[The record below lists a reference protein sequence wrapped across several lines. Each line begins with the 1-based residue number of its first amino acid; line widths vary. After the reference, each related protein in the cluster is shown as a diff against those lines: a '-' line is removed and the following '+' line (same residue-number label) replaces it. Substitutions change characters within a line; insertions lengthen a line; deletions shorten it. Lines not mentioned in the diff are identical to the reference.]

1 MWTAHP
7 SSCSEPVTQTSS
19 WKLTLC
25 HLRLESTSDSISKVV
40 SCELARVSMLT
51 HPACPIKS
59 RLFFHGDIIRIEF
72 WHRVA
77 LRTDQWLSHSSR
89 IFRSPIWA
97 ILYHHSPQ
105 ARSVRRGAHRPWWS
119 HRTIHV
125 CKYATRVLAQGAA
138 YTLRS
143 SCVSTGL
150 KETLYPCWCGW
161 SSRFGTKL
169 TGCDLGLLGSGV
181 TS

>member
-7 SSCSEPVTQTSS
+7 SSCSEPVTPTSS
-19 WKLTLC
+19 WRLTSC
-25 HLRLESTSDSISKVV
+25 HLRLESTLDSISKVV

-59 RLFFHGDIIRIEF
+59 RLSFRGDITRIVF
-72 WHRVA
+72 WHRA
-77 LRTDQWLSHSSR
+77 ASRTDQWLSHFSR
-89 IFRSPIWA
+89 ISRSPIWA
-97 ILYHHSPQ
+97 IWYRHSPQ
-105 ARSVRRGAHRPWWS
+105 ARSVRRGALQLWWS
-119 HRTIHV
+119 LRTIHV
-125 CKYATRVLAQGAA
+125 CMLATRVLAQGAA
-138 YTLRS
+138 YTYWS

-150 KETLYPCWCGW
+150 KETLYLYWSGW
-161 SSRFGTKL
+161 SSEFGTKL